1 MSTSETSSPDQNNAV
16 QNNADRNNADR
27 PDAGRSNLDP
37 RLTELLA
44 GLRGRIR
51 RFVVWDSVLT
61 LLGLV
66 LAAFWIGLALD
77 YLPVILGGTEMPR
90 LARLILLILV
100 AAAVITIIWK
110 MLVGRLGRPL
120 PDDSLAL
127 LVERHHP
134 EMGGGL
140 VTAVQLN
147 RPGRDGDSH
156 SPSLLRQVHEQAAQ
170 KIDQVDPARIFQLAP
185 LVKKALIA
193 GPLLLMAIVFLAV
206 SPQAFGR
213 AASRLTLLSDDPWPR
228 RAQLEMVGVELPV
241 VGFGDSD
248 AQPPT
253 LVPFVDKVVR
263 LPRGSS
269 GALRIRAKADG
280 GAELPD
286 VCTVDYETIA
296 SVDSQRSSNTSD
308 VFESSGQ
315 SNMRRVGRVTDG
327 YQAFLLDGPPLASL
341 SDSVLL
347 SVRGLDDRLSGFRI
361 EAVTPPALTQV
372 QVGVRYP
379 DYLRISGDDR
389 PADSFDRLT
398 DYQAGFRLA
407 EGSDVTLM
415 ATSSTPLGPTQVS
428 VRTTGNESVS
438 HTVDYSQDRQSLR
451 LQIDNF
457 TSPTTASIIP
467 ADSTGISAQAPYR
480 YLMGVVLDQP
490 PELKMKLVGIGSAVT
505 AAARIP
511 IEAEVKDDYGVDR
524 LTVSVTPSLAET
536 QTSDDADENNADP
549 SAKSASETPAINRD
563 GKATL
568 VMDLRDLIAADRL
581 PELTAA
587 ASSSADNNTGD
598 AIQVI
603 GEVTDR
609 YNLNGTHLTR
619 SDVFRLQIVTPEK
632 LLALLER
639 RELALRSR
647 LEQTIDETRG
657 LRDALNLLGR
667 SMQSSPE
674 ENGDGERADEAD
686 DAKSGDEESDQTRVV
701 QVRRLRVQQ
710 SGLQATKTAE
720 ELSGIA
726 ESLDDILLEMVN
738 NRVDSV
744 DRRQRIGTGVRD
756 PLRQIVDDPLAQLQE
771 QITEIERVVADPD
784 QAGQATRDAVQ
795 TAEEV
800 LLRLTAVLEKM
811 LDLESYNEIL
821 DMVRGLIADQES
833 LLEETKKERKRG
845 VLDLFE

>member
-1 MSTSETSSPDQNNAV
+1 MSSSETSSPDAAN
-16 QNNADRNNADR
+16 
-27 PDAGRSNLDP
+27 PDAANTQRSNLDP
-37 RLTELLA
+37 RLTDLLA

-77 YLPVILGGTEMPR
+77 YLPVVLGGTEMPR
-90 LARLILLILV
+90 LARFILLILV
-100 AAAVITIIWK
+100 AAGVVTILWK
-110 MLVGRLGRPL
+110 RLVGRLGRPL

-134 EMGGGL
+134 ELGGRL

-156 SPSLLRQVHEQAAQ
+156 SPLLLRQVHQQAAQ

-193 GPLLLMAIVFLAV
+193 GPLLLMAIVFLAI

-248 AQPPT
+248 ALPPT

-269 GALRIRAKADG
+269 GSLRIRAKADG

-296 SVDSQRSSNTSD
+296 SIDSTQPISASD

-315 SNMRRVGRVTDG
+315 SNMRRIGRVTNG
-327 YQAFLLDGPPLASL
+327 YQSFLLDGPPLASL
-341 SDSVLL
+341 SDSVLF
-347 SVRGLDDRLSGFRI
+347 SGFRI

-379 DYLRISGDDR
+379 DYLRIDGDAR

-398 DYQAGFRLA
+398 DFQAGFRLA
-407 EGSDVTLM
+407 EGSDVTLL

-428 VRTTGNESVS
+428 VRTTSNEDVS
-438 HTVDYSQDRQSLR
+438 HTVNYSEDRRSLR

-457 TSPTTASIIP
+457 TKPTTASIIP

-480 YLMGVVLDQP
+480 YLMGVVVDQP
-490 PELKMKLVGIGSAVT
+490 PELKLRLVGIGSAVT

-511 IEAEVKDDYGVDR
+511 IEAKVKDDYGIDR

-536 QTSDDADENNADP
+536 QIPNDAAKKKDAAEKNKDGNAQ
-549 SAKSASETPAINRD
+549 SASETPTISRD
-563 GKATL
+563 GEATL
-568 VMDLRDLIAADRL
+568 VMDLRDLIAEGRL
-581 PELTAA
+581 PELTPVT
-587 ASSSADNNTGD
+587 SSTSNNTGD

-657 LRDALNLLGR
+657 LRDTLNLLGR
-667 SMQSSPE
+667 SMESSPE
-674 ENGDGERADEAD
+674 QSGDNKTDDGGIDDRADEA
-686 DAKSGDEESDQTRVV
+686 SDQTRVI

-756 PLRQIVDDPLAQLQE
+756 PLRQIVDDPLTRLQE

-784 QAGQATRDAVQ
+784 QANQATRDAVQ

-821 DMVRGLIADQES
+821 DLVRGLIADQES
-833 LLEETKKERKRG
+833 LLEETKNERKRG

>member
-1 MSTSETSSPDQNNAV
+1 MSTSETSSPDHNNAV
-16 QNNADRNNADR
+16 R

-66 LAAFWIGLALD
+66 LSAFWIGLALD

-100 AAAVITIIWK
+100 ASAVITIIWK

-134 EMGGGL
+134 EMGGRL

-156 SPSLLRQVHEQAAQ
+156 SPSLLRHVHEQAAQ

-269 GALRIRAKADG
+269 GVLRIRAKADG

-296 SVDSQRSSNTSD
+296 SVDSQRSSNTRSSNTSNF
-308 VFESSGQ
+308 FESSGQ

-389 PADSFDRLT
+389 AADSFDLLT

-428 VRTTGNESVS
+428 VRTTGNEDVS

-536 QTSDDADENNADP
+536 QTSDDADENNANP
-549 SAKSASETPAINRD
+549 NAKSASETPAINRD

-568 VMDLRDLIAADRL
+568 VMDLRDLIAAARL
-581 PELTAA
+581 PELKAA
-587 ASSSADNNTGD
+587 ASSSADNNGD

-632 LLALLER
+632 LLSLLER

-667 SMQSSPE
+667 SMESSPE
-674 ENGDGERADEAD
+674 ENGDGESDDEAD

-784 QAGQATRDAVQ
+784 QARQATRDAVQ

-821 DMVRGLIADQES
+821 DLVRGLIADQES